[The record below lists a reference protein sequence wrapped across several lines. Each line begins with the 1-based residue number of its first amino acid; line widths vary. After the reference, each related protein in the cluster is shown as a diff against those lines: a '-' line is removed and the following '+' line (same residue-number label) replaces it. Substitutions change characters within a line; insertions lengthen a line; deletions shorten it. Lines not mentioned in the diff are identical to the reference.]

1 MLFFLKYIFYSYL
14 DYSFFW
20 LTGRQ
25 NTDFFFLFSYRDYN
39 FFWVTIVGPHIGAVL
54 GAYIYQTFIGYHW
67 PVATSDVAS
76 PMMEE
81 VDVNPA
87 KRPAPD
93 KGLGGNQ
100 SDSVILSMYPIS
112 HGLTDAFRQS
122 KGFRQGGL
130 NVAFG

>member
-1 MLFFLKYIFYSYL
+1 MDFFLS
-14 DYSFFW
+14 
-20 LTGRQ
+20 
-25 NTDFFFLFSYRDYN
+25 SYRDYN
-39 FFWVTIVGPHIGAVL
+39 LFWVTIVGPHVGAVL

-81 VDVNPA
+81 VDMNPA

-93 KGLGGNQ
+93 KGLGGSQ
-100 SDSVILSMYPIS
+100 SDSVTLNMYPIS
-112 HGLTDAFRQS
+112 PGLTDAFQQS

-130 NVAFG
+130 NEAFG